1 MNLSV
6 TEERKDKAEKY
17 LDGLRRPTGTRISKL
32 KDLSPPK
39 PSQNSYYPLKGT
51 RRVSSLGPYQP
62 QGEKV
67 LVISFH
73 LGLSFKFPC
82 GGIQA

>member
-62 QGEKV
+62 QGEK
-67 LVISFH
+67 LPEILIF
-73 LGLSFKFPC
+73 LSTQGYLYC
-82 GGIQA
+82 LL